1 MACFFPLFL
10 EHFMVMDFVDVSFR
24 CNSCTSWGTGLA
36 EMSRSVW
43 YYLMNFIFTSLNN
56 SVPSKVTLY
65 INSAIWLNMPGW
77 MLFLTYLQPLW
88 LFNFSSVNI
97 VSVALIS
104 SYKILNWT
112 NGRYSLSLSF
122 VLLWVQFGHVLVN
135 KVNKALG
142 KGVNHSRGYTC
153 LFVDAVE
160 NLK

>member
-24 CNSCTSWGTGLA
+24 CNSCTSWGIGLA

-43 YYLMNFIFTSLNN
+43 HYLMNFIFTSLNN

-88 LFNFSSVNI
+88 LFNFSSVNV

-104 SYKILNWT
+104 SYKILNQWT
-112 NGRYSLSLSF
+112 
-122 VLLWVQFGHVLVN
+122 VLLESIFCLTVSSIWACFG
-135 KVNKALG
+135 KQSKQSLG
-142 KGVNHSRGYTC
+142 QGSRP
-153 LFVDAVE
+153 F
-160 NLK
+160 